1 MTSLCLETIQQK
13 WSRALILADSDF
25 VSAMRIAASLLVLA
39 ALCGAAKKPSKGT
52 KLSEVHA

>member
-1 MTSLCLETIQQK
+1 MTSLCLEMMQQK
-13 WSRALILADSDF
+13 WSRALILADS